1 MTSTKKRKTPAS
13 AFFDQMMRES
23 DNETIMLPHVK
34 NYFHQADFPDEFA
47 VHFRNAGAPRRPDGF
62 FHPSTHPTKNLTH
75 LYYYL
80 EASQKGNEDLWIPEQ
95 LSYESRMAVM
105 FGTALH
111 DFLETAF
118 TGLGFLMPP
127 SGICKA
133 CGKQQPFPC
142 TEHGVMDKA
151 NLTRG
156 HMDGVIPAQHSP
168 HGLTGLDWKS
178 SNNRA
183 LESVKSNDLEAF
195 KKKWPYYYGQAQSYM
210 LSSDLN
216 LRHFV
221 FVFIALGYPW
231 TMREFLVP
239 FDEEYVDKMKEKYQL
254 AQAYLSEGITPP
266 GKCCPT
272 RSRSLQCS
280 SVRCRA
286 EW

>member
-1 MTSTKKRKTPAS
+1 MAKTKAS
-13 AFFDQMMRES
+13 AFFDQMVRENVG
-23 DNETIMLPHVK
+23 DELIMLPHVK
-34 NYFHQADFPDEFA
+34 NYFYQADFPDEFA

-111 DFLETAF
+111 EFLETAF
-118 TGLGFLMPP
+118 TDLGFLMPP
-127 SGICKA
+127 EGICQA

-142 TEHGVMDKA
+142 TEHGVMDKE

-168 HGLTGLDWKS
+168 HGVTGLDWKS
-178 SNNRA
+178 SNNQA
-183 LESVKSNDLEAF
+183 LQSIKSNDLEAF

-239 FDEEYVDKMKEKYQL
+239 FDEEYVDKMKEKYRL
-254 AQAYLSEGITPP
+254 AQAYLSEGIVPQ
-266 GKCCPT
+266 GKCCST
-272 RSRSLQCS
+272 KSKSLQCS
-280 SVRCRA
+280 SVRCRT